1 MYECKIKNHNG
12 EVLNLSTSSKY
23 SLYKITGLQPPAS
36 AVNTSNN
43 ATSDGVT
50 VNSVRVDK
58 RNIVLYVAIEDDVER
73 SRLELY
79 KYFPLKQTITLYFK
93 NGSRDVYIEGTVEL
107 IEIDL
112 FSSKQVAQISIICPK
127 PYFKGVNDLISYFSD
142 VSAMFE
148 FPFSIPKTGVEFSA
162 ITQNVR
168 KSIINAGDVS
178 SGVII
183 DLYAIGK
190 IVNPIIYDVMKRT
203 HIKLI
208 FTMEAG
214 DHIIINTNHGEKSIT
229 LVRGGISTNIIGYM
243 YPDSSWLAL
252 EAGDNVF
259 TYDCDSGNS
268 NLQLTF
274 TSPVLYGGV

>member
-1 MYECKIKNHNG
+1 M
-12 EVLNLSTSSKY
+12 
-23 SLYKITGLQPPAS
+23 
-36 AVNTSNN
+36 
-43 ATSDGVT
+43 
-50 VNSVRVDK
+50 
-58 RNIVLYVAIEDDVER
+58 
-73 SRLELY
+73 
-79 KYFPLKQTITLYFK
+79 
-93 NGSRDVYIEGTVEL
+93 
-107 IEIDL
+107 
-112 FSSKQVAQISIICPK
+112 AQISIICSK

-148 FPFSIPKTGVEFSA
+148 FPFSIAKAGVEFSA

-203 HIKLI
+203 HIKLT

-229 LVRGGISTNIIGYM
+229 LVRAGEPTNIMGYM
-243 YPDSSWLAL
+243 FPDSSWLTL

-259 TYDCDSGNS
+259 TYDADSGNS
-268 NLQLTF
+268 NLQIPF
-274 TSPVLYGGV
+274 TAPVLYGGV